1 MHAAVSKK
9 DLLRVLGRCQGVAD
23 KKSTMPVLGN
33 VLLRATPDS
42 LDLSATDLVV
52 AVSGSVPA
60 KVEKPGS
67 IAVPAKD
74 FFDRVRMMP
83 EGQIGIEVG
92 DGSNITIRSLTSAR
106 RYTLFGL
113 PGDEFP
119 RLPAP
124 EGDGWVEID
133 VASMARLIATTYFS
147 ISSDETRMHLSS
159 ALFELEDN
167 RARMVTTDGHRLSKM
182 EVRAPEL
189 SGKATMLIPL
199 KGVHELTR
207 LCDEALSDSGKSS
220 DPEGKNEPA
229 RIRILQSGP
238 NVFFEVGGFHFSV
251 KLVDA
256 QFPPYG
262 QVIPAQSS
270 VAVRAPRLSF
280 SEALKAVSLAASD
293 RTGGV
298 KLTLNKN
305 QLRVESESPEA
316 GEGFDEVPVDYV
328 GSPITIGLNARYLLE
343 VLGAIVDD
351 EVIIGIT
358 GELDPAVIRPG
369 GSRENQ
375 DYLAVVMPM
384 RI

>member
-1 MHAAVSKK
+1 MRVAVSKK

-147 ISSDETRMHLSS
+147 ISSDETRMHLS
-159 ALFELEDN
+159 
-167 RARMVTTDGHRLSKM
+167 
-182 EVRAPEL
+182 
-189 SGKATMLIPL
+189 
-199 KGVHELTR
+199 
-207 LCDEALSDSGKSS
+207 
-220 DPEGKNEPA
+220 
-229 RIRILQSGP
+229 
-238 NVFFEVGGFHFSV
+238 
-251 KLVDA
+251 
-256 QFPPYG
+256 
-262 QVIPAQSS
+262 
-270 VAVRAPRLSF
+270 
-280 SEALKAVSLAASD
+280 
-293 RTGGV
+293 
-298 KLTLNKN
+298 
-305 QLRVESESPEA
+305 
-316 GEGFDEVPVDYV
+316 
-328 GSPITIGLNARYLLE
+328 
-343 VLGAIVDD
+343 
-351 EVIIGIT
+351 
-358 GELDPAVIRPG
+358 
-369 GSRENQ
+369 
-375 DYLAVVMPM
+375 
-384 RI
+384 

>member
-33 VLLRATPDS
+33 VLLRATS
-42 LDLSATDLVV
+42 ETLDLAATDLIV

-67 IAVPAKD
+67 IAVGAKD
-74 FFDRVRMMP
+74 LFDRVRMMP
-83 EGQIGIEVG
+83 EGQIGIEVS

-106 RYTLFGL
+106 RYTLSGL
-113 PGDEFP
+113 PGEDFP

-124 EGDGWVEID
+124 EGDSWVEID
-133 VASMARLIATTYFS
+133 VASMSRLIATTYFS
-147 ISSDETRMHLSS
+147 ISTDETRLHLAS

-199 KGVHELTR
+199 KGILELKR
-207 LCDEALSDSGKSS
+207 LCDDAQSDSGKGA
-220 DPEGKNEPA
+220 DAENKGEAAKV
-229 RIRILQSGP
+229 RILQSGP
-238 NVFFEVGGFHFSV
+238 NVFFELGGFHFSV

-270 VAVRAPRLSF
+270 VAIRAPRLSF

-298 KLTLNKN
+298 KLSLTKN

-316 GEGFDEVPVDYV
+316 GEGFDEVSVDYV
-328 GSPITIGLNARYLLE
+328 GSPLTIGLNARYLLE

-351 EVIIGIT
+351 EVILGIT

>member
-106 RYTLFGL
+106 RYTVFGL

-199 KGVHELTR
+199 KGVLELKR

>member
-199 KGVHELTR
+199 KGVLELKR